1 MKFYLGTHK
10 PMWLAN
16 ALCADVPLFV
26 SRRTLGAIKTLP
38 RAVTSWA
45 LDSGGFTELNLHGRW
60 TTTPAAYVAEVR
72 RFRDSI
78 GRLDWAAPQD
88 WMCEPTVL
96 AKTGLTVDE
105 HQKRT
110 IANFLELRA
119 LAPDLPIIPV
129 LQGWSI
135 IDYWRCID
143 MYSDAGIDLA
153 AEPVVG
159 VGTVCRRQGGIAAS
173 SIMTTLASTGLKLHG
188 FGFKT
193 QGLEW
198 CVSDAA
204 IALSQLHS
212 SRPRPDSLL
221 VSADSLAW
229 SYDARRSPPLEGHDH
244 GHCGNCLAY
253 ALKWRKRLALTLA
266 LPEAA

>member
-10 PMWLAN
+10 PMWLGDAR
-16 ALCADVPLFV
+16 CADVPLFV

-60 TTTPAAYVAEVR
+60 KTTPAEYVADVR
-72 RFRDSI
+72 RFKDTI

-96 AKTGLTVDE
+96 AKTGLTVEE

-110 IANFLELRA
+110 VQNFLELRA

-129 LQGWSI
+129 LQGWGVT
-135 IDYWRCID
+135 DYWRCEE
-143 MYSDAGIDLA
+143 MYYDAGVDLA
-153 AEPVVG
+153 AEPLVG
-159 VGTVCRRQGGIAAS
+159 VGTVCRRQGTVTGS
-173 SIMTTLASTGLKLHG
+173 VIMKSLASMGLKLHG

-193 QGLEW
+193 RGLEL
-198 CVSDAA
+198 CTDA
-204 IALSQLHS
+204 
-212 SRPRPDSLL
+212 L

-229 SYDARRSPPLEGHDH
+229 SYDARRSSPLEGHAH
-244 GHCGNCLAY
+244 GHCGNCLDY
-253 ALKWRKRLALTLA
+253 ALRWRRDLAKSLA
-266 LPEAA
+266 HPLAEAA